1 MEQQFEYKGYQY
13 WVKVEP
19 AIHTETK
26 ETGYIAYVNNEK
38 PGGLLYGETVRDH
51 EGKVMFFTSELSA
64 FTNANAVK
72 RMQIDLNPNNP

>member
-1 MEQQFEYKGYQY
+1 MEKEFEYKGHRY

-26 ETGYIAYVNNEK
+26 ETGYIAYVNNQK

-51 EGKVMFFTSELSA
+51 TGKVMFFTTELSA
-64 FTNANAVK
+64 LTNANVVK
-72 RMQIDLNPNNP
+72 QAELDTKTKNG